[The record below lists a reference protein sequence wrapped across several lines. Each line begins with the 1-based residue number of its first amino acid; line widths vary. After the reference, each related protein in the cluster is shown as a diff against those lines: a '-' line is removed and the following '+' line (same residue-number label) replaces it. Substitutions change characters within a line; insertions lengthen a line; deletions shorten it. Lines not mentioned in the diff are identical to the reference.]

1 MSRRVTISSEVVRLM
16 CDLCHFAG
24 KKDGDVLYLTTEN
37 AEFKMILKDNIVKKL
52 FKENENG
59 EMQEQE
65 LVTDNFFDVMK
76 ELYRAEQF

>member
-1 MSRRVTISSEVVRLM
+1 MSRRVTISNEVVRLM
-16 CDLCHFAG
+16 CDLCHFSG
-24 KKDGDVLYLTTEN
+24 RKDGDIVYLTTKN
-37 AEFKMILKDNIVKKL
+37 AEFKMILKDNIVMKF

-76 ELYRAEQF
+76 VLYRAEQF